1 MSLRALVWSAAGVGG
16 GPAVTGPD
24 HIRLDL
30 GLAHEDGR
38 PARFAPVSP
47 RTGEKL
53 LDLPSAPDGG
63 RNESISGDE

>member
-1 MSLRALVWSAAGVGG
+1 MSLHALVSHSSAAGVGG

-38 PARFAPVSP
+38 LARFAPVSP
-47 RTGEKL
+47 RIKEKL
-53 LDLPSAPDGG
+53 LDLLSASDGV
-63 RNESISGDE
+63 RNESI